1 MRRRTLRAER
11 PWQEHVALYR
21 CLFADPAVA
30 ERLWPHEELAAAHD
44 RAAEILA
51 VDISHW
57 QQRAFGP
64 WVFFESATG
73 MFVGRGGLR
82 GGQVAGRDCVE
93 LLYAVRSEAWG
104 RGYATEMAT
113 LAVAEARRLGL
124 CELVGVTA
132 TSNGASRRVLEKA
145 GMHFEE
151 IFERAGLP
159 HVLGRMRP
167 ML

>member
-1 MRRRTLRAER
+1 MLRAER
-11 PWQEHVALYR
+11 PWQEHAALYA

-30 ERLWPHEELAAAHD
+30 ERLWPHERRSAAQA

-51 VDISHW
+51 GDISHW
-57 QQRAFGP
+57 QQRSYGP

-73 MFVGRGGLR
+73 MFVGRGGLHDAH
-82 GGQVAGRDCVE
+82 VAGRDCVE

-113 LAVAEARRLGL
+113 LAVAEARRRGL
-124 CELVGVTA
+124 SELVGVTA
-132 TSNGASRRVLEKA
+132 TSNPASLRVLEKV
-145 GMHFEE
+145 GMRFGE

-167 ML
+167 IV

>member
-11 PWQEHVALYR
+11 PWQEHAALYG

-30 ERLWPHEELAAAHD
+30 ERLWPHERGSAAQA

-51 VDISHW
+51 GDISHW
-57 QQRAFGP
+57 QERSFGP
-64 WVFFESATG
+64 WAFFESATG
-73 MFVGRGGLR
+73 MFVGRGGLH
-82 GGQVAGRDCVE
+82 GAHVAGRDCVE

-124 CELVGVTA
+124 SEVVGVTA
-132 TSNGASRRVLEKA
+132 ASNTASRRVLEKV
-145 GMHFEE
+145 GMRFEE
-151 IFERAGLP
+151 VFERAGLP
-159 HVLGRMRP
+159 HVLGRVRP
-167 ML
+167 MV